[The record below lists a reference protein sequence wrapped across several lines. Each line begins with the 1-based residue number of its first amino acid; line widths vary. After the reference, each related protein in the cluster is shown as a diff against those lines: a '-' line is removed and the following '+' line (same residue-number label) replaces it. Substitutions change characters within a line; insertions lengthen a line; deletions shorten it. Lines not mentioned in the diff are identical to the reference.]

1 MSVEAGWEALARGAW
16 DEALTELVPLE
27 DEPEAL
33 EGVGL
38 AAWWLDDAE
47 ATLDA
52 RDRAFRLYRQ
62 RGDAVA
68 AARVAA
74 ALAWDSV
81 LFGGRAAVAQ
91 GWLER
96 SRRLLADLP
105 PCPEHAWLA
114 VREAEVALFVGEV
127 EAGLEAA
134 GRAIAL
140 GCQLHLEEVEIV
152 GRSLEGVALVSSGAV
167 SDGMR
172 RLDESAAAATGGDV
186 TDLMWIGKVCC
197 NLISA
202 CESAGDFERAAQWCD
217 EVKEF
222 ARRWELRTLFNV
234 CRTQYA
240 SILVR
245 RGTWV
250 EAEAELAAA
259 RSVFARSRRLAAVEG
274 TVRLGELRRR
284 QGRLDEAAALFA
296 DTPGHPLARIG
307 MAEIALAESRPDD
320 ATGLAEQLLRSIP
333 SDRRLDRVVALELA
347 ARCTVASGEMERAEA
362 LVLDLDDV
370 AEEVGTT
377 GSLAAAAHAGGVVA
391 LARGDLALAVT
402 RLEDAVDLYGRAA
415 SPFEE
420 TAARRAL
427 AWALRADGREQAAV
441 REEEAARQALG
452 VLMHPGVATTVG
464 GVESGKESPL
474 DRRSSGILTTRE
486 LDVLRLVSAG
496 RSNREIAS
504 VLVLSE
510 HTVHRHVAN
519 ILRKLGEP
527 TRAAAA
533 ACATRDGLL

>member
-1 MSVEAGWEALARGAW
+1 MSVAAGWEALARGAW
-16 DEALTELVPLE
+16 DEALAELVPLG

-33 EGVGL
+33 EGVGI

-52 RDRAFRLYRQ
+52 RERAFRLYRQ
-62 RGDAVA
+62 RGEAAA

-96 SRRLLADLP
+96 SRRLLAELP
-105 PCPEHAWLA
+105 PCAEHAWLA
-114 VREAEVALFVGEV
+114 VREAEVALFVGDV
-127 EAGLEAA
+127 EAGLAA
-134 GRAIAL
+134 ARRAIVL
-140 GCQLHLEEVEIV
+140 GRQLRLEEVEIV
-152 GRSLEGVALVSSGAV
+152 GRSLEGVALVSAGEV
-167 SDGMR
+167 GDGMR

-250 EAEAELAAA
+250 EAETELAAA
-259 RSVFARSRRLAAVEG
+259 RAVFAHSRRLSAVEG
-274 TVRLGELRRR
+274 TARLGELRRR

-296 DTPGHPLARIG
+296 DTPGHPLARAG
-307 MAEIALAESRPDD
+307 MAEISLAEGRAVD
-320 ATGLAEQLLRSIP
+320 ATALAEQLLRSIP
-333 SDRRLDRVVALELA
+333 ADRRLDRVVALELA
-347 ARCTVASGEMERAEA
+347 ARCSAASGEIERAEA
-362 LVLDLDDV
+362 LALELDGV
-370 AEEVGTT
+370 AAEVGTT
-377 GSLAAAAHAGGVVA
+377 GSIAAAAHAGGLVA
-391 LARGDLALAVT
+391 LARGEHALAIT

-427 AWALRADGREQAAV
+427 ARALRADGREPAAV
-441 REEEAARQALG
+441 REEEAARRLLDALMRPAG
-452 VLMHPGVATTVG
+452 ATVGDGVATTRDARG
-464 GVESGKESPL
+464 ERAPSGPL
-474 DRRSSGILTTRE
+474 TARE
-486 LDVLRLVSAG
+486 LDVLRLVAAG

-510 HTVHRHVAN
+510 HTVHRHVSN

-533 ACATRDGLL
+533 ARAARDGLL